1 MGKSGFALVMAGVLA
16 ALAYVGMRKMYQERE
31 QGYKA
36 KYEPMK
42 VIVAKNPLQ
51 PGDKLQDSSIDTIEI
66 PRPAL
71 RPFMITNDNRNQYL
85 YRPIIRRI
93 ERGHP
98 IFTDDIGI
106 EGERSD
112 ATRIE
117 SGYRMVSISVDDV
130 SGVSGLVQKGD
141 RVDILMTL
149 SLNQGQ
155 GGPSQKGDI
164 TRMLLTNVLVQE
176 TGGSGGRRRRLEETS
191 REYSTI
197 TLVVTPR
204 EAEIL
209 AFAQAKGRI
218 MLLLRAPGDAGPV
231 EALPDITMESIFKES
246 DAALKT
252 RRDAARTP

>member
-16 ALAYVGMRKMYQERE
+16 ALAYVGMRKLNQDRAQE
-31 QGYKA
+31 YKT
-36 KYEPMK
+36 KYESMK
-42 VIVAKNPLQ
+42 IIVAQNPLQ
-51 PGDKLQDSSIDTIEI
+51 PGDKLQDASIGTTEI
-66 PRPAL
+66 PRTAL
-71 RPFMITNDNRNQYL
+71 RPFMITNDNRNAYL
-85 YRPIIRRI
+85 YRPVVRRI

-98 IFTDDIGI
+98 IFTSDLGI

-112 ATRIE
+112 ATRVE
-117 SGYRMVSISVDDV
+117 NGYRLVSIAVDDV
-130 SGVSGLVQKGD
+130 SGVSGLVQRGD

-155 GGPSQKGDI
+155 GGSSQKGDI

-176 TGGSGGRRRRLEETS
+176 TGGAGGRRRRLEETS
-191 REYSTI
+191 REYSTV

-209 AFAQAKGRI
+209 GFAQAKGRTL
-218 MLLLRAPGDAGPV
+218 LLLRGPGAAGPV
-231 EALPDITMESIFKES
+231 EALPAITMESVFKES